1 MFVNRR
7 VIRIEWGDCD
17 PAGIVYFPRYV
28 EYFDVCTARLF
39 EAALGVNKHQMLES
53 LGMAGFPMVDLSVRF
68 MIPSVFSDDVTVE
81 SAVAEFG
88 RSSFK
93 VRHRLLRGEDLAVEA
108 QETRVWTVYDP
119 AQPGKLKS
127 VPVPDEVRAK
137 LG

>member
-28 EYFDVCTARLF
+28 EHFDGCTAHLF
-39 EAALGVNKHQMLES
+39 EAALGMNKHQMLDS
-53 LGMAGFPMVDLSVRF
+53 LGMAGFPMVDLNVRF
-68 MIPSVFSDDVTVE
+68 MIPSVFGDDVTVE
-81 SAVAEFG
+81 SGVESFG

-108 QETRVWTVYDP
+108 LETRVWTAYDP
-119 AQPGKLKS
+119 ADPGKLKS

>member
-28 EYFDVCTARLF
+28 EYFDVCTAHLF

-53 LGMAGFPMVDLSVRF
+53 FGMAGFPMVDLNVRF
-68 MIPSVFSDDVTVE
+68 MIPSVFGDDVTVE

-88 RSSFK
+88 RTSFK

-108 QETRVWTVYDP
+108 QETRVWTAYDP

>member
-28 EYFDVCTARLF
+28 EYFDICTARLF
-39 EAALGVNKHQMLES
+39 EAALGMNKHQMLEA
-53 LGMAGFPMVDLSVRF
+53 LDMAGFPMVDLSVRF
-68 MIPSVFSDDVTVE
+68 MIPSAFGDDVTVE

-108 QETRVWTVYDP
+108 QETRVWTVYDKTK
-119 AQPGKLKS
+119 PGKLKS
-127 VPVPDEVRAK
+127 VSVPDEVRAK
-137 LG
+137 LS

>member
-28 EYFDVCTARLF
+28 EHFDNCTAHMF
-39 EAALGVNKHQMLES
+39 EAALGMNKPAMLNAF
-53 LGMAGFPMVDLSVRF
+53 GMAGFPMVDLNVRF
-68 MIPSVFSDDVTVE
+68 MIPSVFGDDVTVE
-81 SAVAEFG
+81 SVVAEFG
-88 RSSFK
+88 RTSFK

-108 QETRVWTVYDP
+108 QETRVWTAYDP
-119 AQPGKLKS
+119 AEPGKLKS